1 MTSLEVVVNQ
11 PEGRSLRLWRA
22 VLSLALP
29 ADPVGVVTQN
39 PVVPGLVENL
49 VLEFDEAY
57 TAFVD
62 AFVELPSE
70 GQMLALQ
77 AMDTTLAAMVGAKDE
92 TLWTERARREDPIWN
107 EVRSLAGRV
116 LSEFDWPRNHA

>member
-1 MTSLEVVVNQ
+1 VTSLEVVANQ
-11 PEGRSLRLWRA
+11 PEGRSLRLWRV

-29 ADPVGVVTQN
+29 VDPVGVVTQN
-39 PVVPGLVENL
+39 PVVPGLSENL

-77 AMDTTLAAMVGAKDE
+77 AMDTTLGAMVGAKDE

-116 LSEFDWPRNHA
+116 LSEFDWPTNDA